1 MKSVRR
7 HVVRFKLAILST
19 TVLIAVSGCAGEVPT
34 PDESACKQLRSVEK
48 RLVDAYNNS
57 TNSSAQNI
65 YLQELGSQA
74 TSSLSLATQVQG
86 ISDGLSFR
94 LIQMGEDFI
103 TPIYEE
109 LESPIYEELEA
120 PVDAGWRLPK
130 FEASNVTRGDV
141 IGYEQ
146 KTDFSIDDISSY
158 FAKVTIACG

>member
-7 HVVRFKLAILST
+7 HVARFKLAILSIA
-19 TVLIAVSGCAGEVPT
+19 VSIAVSGCAGEVPA
-34 PDESACKQLRSVEK
+34 PDEAACKQLRSVEK

-86 ISDGLSFR
+86 ISDGLRLR
-94 LIQMGEDFI
+94 LIQMGEDFMN
-103 TPIYEE
+103 PIYEVIE
-109 LESPIYEELEA
+109 TPEHKAFGS
-120 PVDAGWRLPK
+120 R
-130 FEASNVTRGDV
+130 RGDV

>member
-1 MKSVRR
+1 MA
-7 HVVRFKLAILST
+7 RFKLAILST

-57 TNSSAQNI
+57 TNSSAQKI

-86 ISDGLSFR
+86 ISDGLSLR
-94 LIQMGEDFI
+94 LLQMGEDFI

-109 LESPIYEELEA
+109 IEP
-120 PVDAGWRLPK
+120 PVDADTGLPK
-130 FEASNVTRGDV
+130 FKAFNVTRGDV

>member
-1 MKSVRR
+1 MKSVRG
-7 HVVRFKLAILST
+7 HMARFKLAILSI
-19 TVLIAVSGCAGEVPT
+19 TVLIAVSGCAGGVPT
-34 PDESACKQLRSVEK
+34 PDETACKQLRSVEK

-86 ISDGLSFR
+86 ISDGLSLR

-109 LESPIYEELEA
+109 LEP
-120 PVDAGWRLPK
+120 PVDADTGLPK
-130 FEASNVTRGDV
+130 FKAFSATRGDV